1 MTWSH
6 DQAVAALDTHLNLE
20 SSLSVA
26 EQPTLERVSQLV
38 GLMGDPQRSYP
49 VIHLTGT
56 NGKGSTAR
64 MITALLVTRGL
75 SVGTY
80 TSPDLQG
87 VNERLTWNEEPIS
100 DEALAEVLEGVIRLE
115 ELMGGAPTRFEIL
128 TASAYRWFADVAV
141 DVAVVEVGLGG
152 RWDATNVADAEV
164 AVVTNVS
171 LDHAEILGP
180 TLADIAWEK
189 AGIVK
194 ATSRLVLGENDA
206 TLAPIFRHAGAT
218 ATWERGVDFECEE
231 NQPAHGGR
239 LVDLRTPA
247 SSYEEIY
254 LPLHG
259 SHQGENAAVALA
271 AAETFFGAPL
281 SPDVV
286 EEGFGEVRVPG
297 RMEVVSRHPLVL
309 LDGAH
314 NPAGAEAAAITLASE
329 FPATQGRV
337 IVIGLLR
344 GRDAGE
350 MLRTL
355 AGPHTRAVVACA
367 PPSPRALPAAELA
380 AAARAIGLPAE
391 TAGSVEEAVERGIAM
406 AQSDDLV
413 FVTGSLYVVG
423 AARDRLVSSPA

>member
-1 MTWSH
+1 VTWSYA
-6 DQAVAALDTHLNLE
+6 QALAALDTHLNLE
-20 SSLSVA
+20 SSLTVPEPPS
-26 EQPTLERVSQLV
+26 LERVTHLV
-38 GLMGDPQRSYP
+38 ELMGDPQRSYP
-49 VIHLTGT
+49 VVHLTGT

-64 MITALLVTRGL
+64 MVTALLMARGL

-87 VNERLTWNEEPIS
+87 VSERLTWNDEPIS
-100 DEALAEVLEGVIRLE
+100 DDALAEVLEGVILLE
-115 ELMGGAPTRFEIL
+115 ELMGTSPTRFEVL
-128 TASAYRWFADVAV
+128 TASAYRWFADIAV

-171 LDHAEILGP
+171 LDHAEVLGP

-206 TLAPIFRHAGAT
+206 TLAPLFRHAGA
-218 ATWERGVDFECEE
+218 AAVVERGIDFACEE

-239 LVDLRTPA
+239 LVDLRTPEA
-247 SSYEEIY
+247 SYEEVY

-259 SHQGENAAVALA
+259 SHQGENAAVALT

-281 SPDVV
+281 SVEVV
-286 EEGFGEVRVPG
+286 EEAFREVRVPG
-297 RMEVVSRHPLVL
+297 RMEVVSRQPLVI

-314 NPAGAEAAAITLASE
+314 NPAGAEAAATTLASE
-329 FPATQGRV
+329 FTATRGRV

-355 AGPHTRAVVACA
+355 AGPHTRAVVACS
-367 PPSPRALPAAELA
+367 PPSPRALPAVEVAD
-380 AAARAIGLPAE
+380 AARAIGLHAV
-391 TAGSVEEAVERGIAM
+391 TAASVGEAVERGVAM
-406 AQSDDLV
+406 AQRDDLV